1 MPTYEYVCKKCGET
15 IEIFQSF
22 SDRPLKKHKVC
33 GGDLQ
38 KVFHS
43 RGIVFKG
50 DGFYATESRAAAKS
64 SKDKSDKSD
73 MSDKSDRSDRSDKS
87 DKSDK
92 KGSKPVEKTTAK
104 AGSAKSSTDGD

>member
-64 SKDKSDKSD
+64 SKDKSD
-73 MSDKSDRSDRSDKS
+73 RSDRS

-92 KGSKPVEKTTAK
+92 KGSKPVEKTTAR
-104 AGSAKSSTDGD
+104 AGSATSSSDGD